1 MQNFIQNAL
10 RRWCWKS
17 LLCEQHVK
25 QEDKLFEKIC
35 QIDQVLVIYRTIT
48 LSVVL
53 YGCETWSLTLREERK
68 LRVFGNMVLRRIFV
82 PRGEEETGKCL
93 RLHIEEPNDLNCS
106 PIIVRVMKSRKMR

>member
-1 MQNFIQNAL
+1 MSDNLHYLFSNLNTVGFL
-10 RRWCWKS
+10 R
-17 LLCEQHVK
+17 
-25 QEDKLFEKIC
+25 
-35 QIDQVLVIYRTIT
+35 
-48 LSVVL
+48 
-53 YGCETWSLTLREERK
+53 SLTLRMERK